1 MGKILQIAVAVIFI
15 TMVSACANS
24 GGDKWAK
31 DEAST
36 KEASSSSSTNWQ
48 KEQESDDS
56 TKKASSSYWSDQNR
70 Y

>member
-15 TMVSACANS
+15 TTVSACANS
-24 GGDKWAK
+24 GGEKWKKNESSAQ
-31 DEAST
+31 DASV
-36 KEASSSSSTNWQ
+36 STSNNWQ
-48 KEQESDDS
+48 KEQESEDS